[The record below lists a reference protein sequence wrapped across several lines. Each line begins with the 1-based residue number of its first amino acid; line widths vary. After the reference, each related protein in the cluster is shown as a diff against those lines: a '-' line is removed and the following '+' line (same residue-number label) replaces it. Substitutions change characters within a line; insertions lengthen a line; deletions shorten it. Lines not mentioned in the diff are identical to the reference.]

1 MLSIPRDTRVEIPGY
16 GVDKINAA
24 HFYGGPKLMVETV
37 TALTGVPI
45 NHYAEIDFQGFVA
58 GVDALGGVWVDVDVE
73 IDDWKAASGVK
84 NREPHIEPGYQL
96 LNGAQALTYV
106 RSRDFPDA
114 DFTRMRHQQTF
125 FKALADQATQIDS
138 IFKIPPMVKDVAGYL
153 TTDMTVAQLMEVAM
167 DLADIG
173 GENVETA
180 TLEGEWRSPYVWL
193 DEEKKEQL
201 VSVMMAGGSFDGP
214 AEEQTVEIER

>member
-1 MLSIPRDTRVEIPGY
+1 VTPVWRSPGY

-153 TTDMTVAQLMEVAM
+153 TTDMTVAQLVEVAM
-167 DLADIG
+167 DLAGIG
-173 GENVETA
+173 GDNVETA
-180 TLEGEWRSPYVWL
+180 TLEGEWRSP
-193 DEEKKEQL
+193 
-201 VSVMMAGGSFDGP
+201 MCGS
-214 AEEQTVEIER
+214 TKRRKSSS